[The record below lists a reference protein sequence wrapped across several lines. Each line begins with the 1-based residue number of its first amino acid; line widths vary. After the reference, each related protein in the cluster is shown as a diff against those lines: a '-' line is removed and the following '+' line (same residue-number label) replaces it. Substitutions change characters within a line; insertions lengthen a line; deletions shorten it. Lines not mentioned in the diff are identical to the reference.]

1 MGSVRITGGRL
12 IDPSQNVDRVVDLHL
27 DGGVVVAIGDGP
39 AHADV
44 VLDAAGMIVC
54 PGLIDVHVHLRE
66 PGNEED
72 ETIASG
78 ARAAL
83 AGGVTSVA
91 CMPNTRPA
99 LDSQAA
105 AEFVI
110 LQAQR
115 ARQANVYP
123 VGAVSKGRLGQELAE
138 MGQLVAGGAVAF
150 TDDGAPV
157 ENAALMRRALQYAK
171 MFDRCIMQHCQVMEL
186 TVGAVMNEG
195 VESMKLG
202 LGGMPAAAEDIM
214 VARDIRLAEITGG
227 RLHIQHISTARAVE
241 LVAEGKRRGV
251 RVTAE
256 ACPHHF
262 TLTDDRLRTFDSNY
276 KMNPPLRTA
285 DDVAAVIDGLRSG
298 AIDLLAT
305 DHAPHAREKKLREL
319 DQAPFGIV
327 GLETLIPITVTA
339 LIEPGHLSWPEAIRK
354 LTVEPAALLNLPK
367 GTLKP
372 GVDADV
378 TIIDPTTEWTI
389 DPAALL
395 SKSKN
400 TPYGGW
406 TVRGPRPRHDRRR
419 RGPLHAR
426 RPRPLIS
433 PPQAR
438 RGGPGPIG
446 KSTGIL
452 LHPPRP
458 LPTFPCVRS
467 AAPSIPH
474 QTPTRPAHHPSR
486 LSSPEAPP

>member
-1 MGSVRITGGRL
+1 MATTRIKGGRV
-12 IDPSQNVDRVVDLHL
+12 IDPAQGIDRVADLHL
-27 DGGVVVAIGDGP
+27 DGPRVLAVGDGP
-39 AHADV
+39 EHADV
-44 VLDAAGMIVC
+44 TIDAAGMIVC

-72 ETIASG
+72 ETIATG
-78 ARAAL
+78 ARSAL
-83 AGGVTSVA
+83 AGGLTSVA

-105 AEFVI
+105 AEFVV
-110 LQAQR
+110 LQARR
-115 ARQANVYP
+115 ARGANVYP

-138 MGQLVAGGAVAF
+138 MGQLVDGGAVAF

-157 ENAALMRRALQYAK
+157 ESAALMRRALQYAK

-186 TVGAVMNEG
+186 TVGGVMNEG
-195 VESMKLG
+195 FESLKLG

-227 RLHIQHISTARAVE
+227 RLHIQHLSTARAVA

-262 TLTDDRLRTFDSNY
+262 SLTDDRLRTFDANY

-305 DHAPHAREKKLREL
+305 DHAPHAREKKMREL

-327 GLETLIPITVTA
+327 GLETLIPITVKE
-339 LIEPGHLSWPEAIRK
+339 LIEPGHLSWFDAIRK
-354 LTVEPAALLNLPK
+354 LTVEPAALLNIPK

-372 GVDADV
+372 GADADV

-389 DPAALL
+389 DPSLFL

-400 TPYGGW
+400 SPFGGW
-406 TVRGPRPRHDRRR
+406 TVRGRA
-419 RGPLHAR
+419 HATIVAGEVR
-426 RPRPLIS
+426 FTRAEPADGS
-433 PPQAR
+433 PA
-438 RGGPGPIG
+438 
-446 KSTGIL
+446 
-452 LHPPRP
+452 
-458 LPTFPCVRS
+458 
-467 AAPSIPH
+467 
-474 QTPTRPAHHPSR
+474 
-486 LSSPEAPP
+486 